1 MSGPCPVRVRVT
13 VVGAPG
19 PVDVTARVGTI
30 FYPFNEDG
38 GAGLSDDQPLPLGAA
53 SPGVSDE
60 ASRSDHRHPMPSA
73 SDVGAATPASV
84 TSAIADAK
92 TELRGTAPANGD
104 TLGELHDRIAVVE
117 ALGSLATDAELIAAV
132 TALIGSADPSG
143 DTLGELQALIGAR
156 LAKAA
161 NLADLSNPATARTN
175 LGLGNVDDT
184 SDADKPVSTA
194 TQAALDL
201 KAPLARTIAGLD
213 LSADRTAAALR
224 GALGTGTPGSGNF
237 LRGDGSW
244 AAAGGSVATDAIFD
258 AKGDLPVGT
267 GADTAAKLAVG
278 VPGQRLSADASA
290 TTGLRYGEPAEVYCP
305 VGYDTFGAGF
315 SGSSTGSSTIGST
328 PVICAYF
335 GYLPPGMTFDQF
347 AAPITTLGSGATL
360 RYGIYNVGSNHLP
373 STLAFAHSGTIPAT
387 STGRQSASVTGVGF
401 GWCWFVFQTGGAVN
415 VVTSMLTIR
424 PRLPHDPLS
433 TVTNSM
439 LYIVRADSAL
449 PSDLSSSSGS
459 WIASAS
465 TPLAVMLRRS

>member
-1 MSGPCPVRVRVT
+1 MTTWERNVTEVVWESQTTPGVTWLT
-13 VVGAPG
+13 VVGTSESTPAVRLLPTPLGNPG
-19 PVDVTARVGTI
+19 QVAAVRTDGTGTEWVDQA
-30 FYPFNEDG
+30 G
-38 GAGLSDDQPLPLGAA
+38 GGGGLSDDQPLPLGAA

-201 KAPLARTIAGLD
+201 KAPLA
-213 LSADRTAAALR
+213 SPAL
-224 GALGTGTPGSGNF
+224 TGTPT
-237 LRGDGSW
+237 
-244 AAAGGSVATDAIFD
+244 A
-258 AKGDLPVGT
+258 P
-267 GADTAAKLAVG
+267 TAA
-278 VPGQRLSADASA
+278 PGTNTTQIA
-290 TTGLRYGEPAEVYCP
+290 TTAFVLAN
-305 VGYDTFGAGF
+305 
-315 SGSSTGSSTIGST
+315 
-328 PVICAYF
+328 
-335 GYLPPGMTFDQF
+335 
-347 AAPITTLGSGATL
+347 AP
-360 RYGIYNVGSNHLP
+360 
-373 STLAFAHSGTIPAT
+373 
-387 STGRQSASVTGVGF
+387 
-401 GWCWFVFQTGGAVN
+401 
-415 VVTSMLTIR
+415 
-424 PRLPHDPLS
+424 
-433 TVTNSM
+433 
-439 LYIVRADSAL
+439 
-449 PSDLSSSSGS
+449 SSSGF
-459 WIASAS
+459 S
-465 TPLAVMLRRS
+465 TTFMLMGA